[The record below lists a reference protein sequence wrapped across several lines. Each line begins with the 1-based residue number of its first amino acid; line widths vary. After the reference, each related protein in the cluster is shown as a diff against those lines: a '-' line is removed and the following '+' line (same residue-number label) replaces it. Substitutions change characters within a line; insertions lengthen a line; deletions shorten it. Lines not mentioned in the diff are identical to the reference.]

1 MPGIVS
7 WSLRSRHSILLVP
20 AQARLSTSTQLGHGG
35 LWQLGARS
43 LAGLQ
48 DWLSSA
54 PALPRHAQPGCA
66 SRPGMCHGC
75 ELCYDPEPCHFS
87 TGHQTLPR
95 GPAGAHTWDQQLWWH
110 GRASSLPLLL
120 SSRGQ
125 RCQPGPEEQSLLLQL
140 LPPLSPCAKRELLL
154 PDGQLACA
162 GLLRFFTCC
171 VLAVGACLQHSLRT
185 ALVLAHGAAQGC
197 RAVLGIHGLSPW
209 GPPPATCGVCGS
221 CGGPAVASNL
231 FSRRCSSLCR
241 FI

>member
-1 MPGIVS
+1 MAPCQGVPGIDS
-7 WSLRSRHSILLVP
+7 WSLRSILVP
-20 AQARLSTSTQLGHGG
+20 ARARLSTSTQLGRGG

-66 SRPGMCHGC
+66 SRPGMCHAC
-75 ELCYDPEPCHFS
+75 ELCHDPEPHHFS

-95 GPAGAHTWDQQLWWH
+95 APAGAHAWDQQH

-171 VLAVGACLQHSLRT
+171 VLAVWACPQHSLRT
-185 ALVLAHGAAQGC
+185 ALVLAHGVAQGC
-197 RAVLGIHGLSPW
+197 RAVPGIHGLSPR
-209 GPPPATCGVCGS
+209 GPPPCHLWRVWELWWPS
-221 CGGPAVASNL
+221 GG
-231 FSRRCSSLCR
+231 R
-241 FI
+241 